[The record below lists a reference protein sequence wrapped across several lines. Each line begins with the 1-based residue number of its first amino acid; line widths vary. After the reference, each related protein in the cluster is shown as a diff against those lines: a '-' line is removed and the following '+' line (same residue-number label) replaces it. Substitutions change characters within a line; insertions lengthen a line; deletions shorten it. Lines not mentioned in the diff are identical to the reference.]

1 MKKVLTAFLILSFF
15 CYHSLQAQFIRKV
28 VVEEATNASCGPC
41 ASQNPSF
48 QKWIN
53 NHLDRVIPVI
63 YHAWWPGSTDP
74 MYLYNT
80 NMNQTR
86 INYYGI
92 SGVPSGR
99 VNGKIAPP
107 TGTWY
112 EGAVGDTV
120 ALNTQLAAEPFYSTI
135 SVEITNFSYN
145 QSDGKGTVKIS
156 VTSMNPISNVYLRIA
171 ICEEHHHYD
180 NAGTNGEKEFHWIA
194 RTMLPT
200 PTGTLLALNE
210 NETKTFEFPFSVDTS
225 FTDDLY
231 AVAFVQND
239 DTKEIL
245 QGSWTKTY
253 PYKEPDYALFI
264 FSNNL
269 VGVGGNG
276 DNFEMGGVII
286 NNTSNAATFNVSL
299 LGTEKLP
306 SDWSASI
313 ENNLSQVTVEPN
325 SKKQIKA
332 YLTVGQTPFVSDI
345 KFKIQQEGGN
355 YSEQSSSLTIY
366 HSGISRLHILGGATK
381 HSIQPIIDET
391 LGYGYMFDISEKN
404 FTSIASKLSSLK
416 TIVWDGSTA
425 GDFTAN
431 SANIIYDAINKKQN
445 ILICGGRITSGMVS
459 NGVLPNFGIGFI
471 AYCREGYGQAP
482 YPVKLAGVPGD
493 PITGDF
499 GNNIQG
505 YLISYLLPLYRIINS
520 STTTPIM
527 TFAKSADSICAVK
540 VQLSGSRAI
549 ILGMNPY
556 IIYDET
562 IRKNL
567 ISRSL
572 LWLEDKLSDV
582 EITNPYENDMLLY
595 PNPATTIS
603 YLAFTINK
611 TVNQCKVELLDI
623 QGKVIRTIFDTQI
636 PNPGCISIPVNL
648 IGIPSQ
654 PLYLRVNLDGK
665 INYLP
670 LIKN

>member
-1 MKKVLTAFLILSFF
+1 MKKVLTAFLILFFF
-15 CYHSLQAQFIRKV
+15 CFHSLQAQFIRKV

-156 VTSMNPISNVYLRIA
+156 VTSMNPISNVYLRIV

-180 NAGTNGEKEFHWIA
+180 NAGTNGEKEFYWVA

-200 PTGTLLALNE
+200 PTGTLLDLNE
-210 NETKTFEFPFSVDTS
+210 NETKTFEFPFSVDIS

-276 DNFEMGGVII
+276 DNFEMDGMII

-355 YSEQSSSLTIY
+355 YSEQGSSLTIY

-404 FTSIASKLSSLK
+404 FTSLASKFSSLK

-431 SANIIYDAINKKQN
+431 SANIIYDALNKKQN
-445 ILICGGRITSGMVS
+445 ILICGGRISSGMVS
-459 NGVLPNFGIGFI
+459 NGVLSNFGIGFI

-582 EITNPYENDMLLY
+582 EISNSNENDMLLY

-603 YLAFTINK
+603 YLTFTINK